1 MAHFIGKR
9 ITIAPNNGNLF
20 MVCGRYKLD
29 SKEYKCRLSD
39 INFIESLVQA
49 NLCRDKENRSDI
61 RILNGESIYFDFTVD
76 DDSKI
81 YRTPVSSS
89 LHHKIMDKL
98 VVADHVFYEYSIS
111 FVLQADIELDDIDIV
126 DKFTISTVPYD
137 ILDNNS
143 ILIDLVISC
152 REYMKDSES
161 LIAKMRCAVIDGI
174 IA

>member
-1 MAHFIGKR
+1 
-9 ITIAPNNGNLF
+9 

-29 SKEYKCRLSD
+29 SKEYKCKLSE

-49 NLCRDKENRSDI
+49 NMRREKSKQNDI
-61 RILNGESIYFDFTVD
+61 KILNGESIYFDFTID
-76 DDSKI
+76 GGYEI
-81 YRTPVSSS
+81 YRSPVSSS

-98 VVADHVFYEYSIS
+98 VATDHIFNEYSIS
-111 FVLQADIELDDIDIV
+111 FVLEANIELDDINIV
-126 DKFTISTVPYD
+126 DEFVVSTVPYD

-152 REYMKDSES
+152 REFITDSEH